1 MLYRELTAKH
11 GIKTRQC
18 GDKVIA
24 MVKIIDDDTIRMYGF
39 EVVDYQR
46 YEPKTLRL
54 LNSYDVKSVEGW
66 NQAYDMLFGKPVAP
80 DFTKVLNV

>member
-1 MLYRELTAKH
+1 
-11 GIKTRQC
+11 
-18 GDKVIA
+18 
-24 MVKIIDDDTIRMYGF
+24 MYGF